1 MATPHQEDLAA
12 PCRRRATVPAVL
24 LAGLTALFWWTP
36 PAHAQQTESPAK
48 KQDAKWDFVM
58 EERPSL
64 RFGDTLRLDL
74 TSTLDF
80 EWRGVE
86 GEAGDG
92 ADFGRRRIGIDG
104 RLFDVFAFE
113 VERDLG
119 DDHAPWRDVFGEF
132 RKYRALRVRA
142 GHFKIP
148 FGAERLTSIKELE
161 FARRSVVTETLTPAR
176 DTGLQLSGRLFGE
189 ALGYWAG
196 AFRHDGSPPPRSDDE
211 AWTGGGTLAGRV
223 TVAPFAAS
231 SSKLLRR
238 IETGAGYTRGDV
250 HEGLNS
256 PVLQIASG
264 YLAFEPLYVS
274 GTRQRAGV
282 DANLVSG
289 RLAVRGEVLR
299 VWDQRRSQGLAGD
312 DLPDL
317 VAEGW
322 HVSGAWMAL
331 GGLKGGAAPRDP
343 LFKGGIGAIQ
353 LAGRLEAL
361 SFSSDAPWDEPFR
374 NPRAANVLGNDFRA
388 WTAGINWYPVRHLK
402 LQLNVIREHLGD
414 PERRPDADAS
424 WFTSR
429 VFRVQ
434 FSL

>member
-1 MATPHQEDLAA
+1 VGRSQE
-12 PCRRRATVPAVL
+12 
-24 LAGLTALFWWTP
+24 GLIVRSRTFALVVGSIAALFCGTGS
-36 PAHAQQTESPAK
+36 ASAQQTGSQAK
-48 KQDAKWDFVM
+48 AQDARWDFVM

-64 RFGDTLRLDL
+64 RFGDRLRVDLTGLLDL
-74 TSTLDF
+74 D
-80 EWRGVE
+80 WRGMD

-92 ADFGRRRIGIDG
+92 ADFGRRRIGVEG
-104 RLFDVFAFE
+104 RLFDVLAFE
-113 VERDLG
+113 VEGDLG
-119 DDHAPWRDVFGEF
+119 DDHDPWRDVHVEF

-148 FGAERLTSIKELE
+148 FGAERLTSIREIE

-176 DTGLQLSGRLFGE
+176 DTGVQLSGRLFGD
-189 ALGYWAG
+189 ALGYMAG
-196 AFRHDGSPPPRSDDE
+196 AFRHDGSTPPRSDEDPW
-211 AWTGGGTLAGRV
+211 AGGETLAGRV

-231 SSKLLRR
+231 SVKLLRR
-238 IETGAGYTRGDV
+238 IETGAGYTRGDLS
-250 HEGLNS
+250 EGLNS
-256 PVLQIASG
+256 PVLLVASG
-264 YLAFEPLYVS
+264 FQAFEPVYVS

-282 DANLVSG
+282 DANFVSG
-289 RLAVRGEVLR
+289 SLAFRGEFLR
-299 VWDQRRSQGLAGD
+299 LWDERRGQGLAGD

-322 HVSGAWMAL
+322 QLSGAWMAV
-331 GGLKGGAAPRDP
+331 GDLKSAATPRAP
-343 LFKGGIGAIQ
+343 LFRGGIGAIQ
-353 LAGRLEAL
+353 VAGRFESLT
-361 SFSSDAPWDEPFR
+361 FGSDAPWDEAFR

-388 WTAGINWYPVRHLK
+388 WTAGLNWYPVRHVK
-402 LQLNVIREHLGD
+402 LQLNVLREHLGD